1 MSENRHFPHLSLPL
15 LYAGKPILHGYGSSN
30 EKTKHNRANRENH
43 GEYLYR
49 RSSELS
55 RFWKERRAI
64 RLRDN
69 LPDIRAGIPLL
80 LEIDSSTDLK
90 WLKGL
95 GFEVVCE
102 IDEGFIIG

>member
-1 MSENRHFPHLSLPL
+1 M
-15 LYAGKPILHGYGSSN
+15 YLH
-30 EKTKHNRANRENH
+30 
-43 GEYLYR
+43 R

-64 RLRDN
+64 RLQDN

-80 LEIDSSTDLK
+80 LEIDSSTDLR

-102 IDEGFIIG
+102 IDEGFIIVASEDADLERFQKKIDGFIHNVSKNSAVYSF